1 MLAQDPRMVKSII
14 QQLIEE
20 GDADTITIV
29 EGGYEWLRNPG
40 NDGFS
45 DKFTEFGNLSF
56 DSIVTELAPLTP
68 QKINIVD
75 LNSSPYTSNVP
86 VPAPGGGLSQ
96 ASYSMPNAILN
107 CDKVIS
113 AAVMKTH
120 YLAKMTLAMKNYIGT
135 SPGQVYTSGGTMNHW
150 GVPHDK
156 LDRTIVDLMS
166 YHPPDLAITEC
177 FVGMDGQGPTT
188 GPLVR
193 KNLVIAG
200 TDPVAVDAVTA
211 YSMGYTP
218 RDIGYLYWGNLKGY
232 GTYDLDH
239 ITVNGGNLNDIRTN
253 FSKARRG
260 DVRGGGWEY
269 AGYVGRGNWRW
280 LLNGTHSGTDL
291 DNDYLG
297 GEASASPLEGEVA
310 GGKTWSFFS
319 GVEDYM
325 NLSDYYSGPSNCVT
339 YAFTRVM
346 ADSTMNVR
354 LRFGADDGIKIWLNG
369 SVVYNNASTGSW
381 ALVQQDI
388 PITLNQGENRLLVKI
403 KNTAGAYG
411 FSMFVCE
418 SDGDTPLATE
428 YRLLSP
434 GAPNITLE
442 APVNHGSG
450 SDSMMNLSV
459 TVTDPESDPISVRIY
474 GDTDDASE
482 LIYVQEKVASGST
495 VNFTWKVPSLK
506 PTIGTFGLWHFN
518 EGTGTT
524 LYDASGNGHN
534 GVWHCDSTAKSM
546 WTTNGPSGYGLDF
559 TGFRI
564 PTADNPCAADYVEV
578 ADDPDLGCR
587 SEWTAD
593 DGVLGQTG
601 FTSC

>member
-1 MLAQDPRMVKSII
+1 VLTLPVHGVQYQIIDIEQMRARGLVHRHTHNSRDAEMSVERKNRLMAGMILLALVGLVSFDVASGIAQRTNQLLSSLNLPTSTEARAPLENSTVGISRSTDSELGTLQASIDAALTYAQVDSITRLAVQRAGGLADLVDPGDWVCIKVNIVTRGQANARTDPRMVKSII

-68 QKINIVD
+68 QKINIID

-96 ASYSMPNAILN
+96 SSYSMPNAILN

-120 YLAKMTLAMKNYIGT
+120 YLAKMTLAMKNYVGT

-232 GTYDLDH
+232 GTYDLDR
-239 ITVNGGNLNDIRTN
+239 ITLSGATLNDIRTS

-280 LLNGTHSGTDL
+280 LLNGTHSGIDL

-297 GEASASPLEGEVA
+297 GEASASPVEGDVA
-310 GGKTWSFFS
+310 GGKTWSFFG

-325 NLSDYYSGPSNCVT
+325 NLSDYYGGPSNCVT

-354 LRFGADDGIKIWLNG
+354 LRF
-369 SVVYNNASTGSW
+369 VPMTGS
-381 ALVQQDI
+381 
-388 PITLNQGENRLLVKI
+388 R
-403 KNTAGAYG
+403 
-411 FSMFVCE
+411 
-418 SDGDTPLATE
+418 
-428 YRLLSP
+428 
-434 GAPNITLE
+434 
-442 APVNHGSG
+442 SG
-450 SDSMMNLSV
+450 
-459 TVTDPESDPISVRIY
+459 
-474 GDTDDASE
+474 
-482 LIYVQEKVASGST
+482 
-495 VNFTWKVPSLK
+495 
-506 PTIGTFGLWHFN
+506 
-518 EGTGTT
+518 
-524 LYDASGNGHN
+524 
-534 GVWHCDSTAKSM
+534 
-546 WTTNGPSGYGLDF
+546 
-559 TGFRI
+559 
-564 PTADNPCAADYVEV
+564 
-578 ADDPDLGCR
+578 
-587 SEWTAD
+587 
-593 DGVLGQTG
+593 
-601 FTSC
+601 